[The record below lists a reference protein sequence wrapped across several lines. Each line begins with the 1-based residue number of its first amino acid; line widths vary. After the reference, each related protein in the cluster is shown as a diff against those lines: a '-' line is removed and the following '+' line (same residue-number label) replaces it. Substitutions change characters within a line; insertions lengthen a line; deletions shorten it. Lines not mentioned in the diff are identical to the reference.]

1 MLGLRLRRRPNIK
14 PTLDQRLAFAG
25 DMINAFTMT
34 SSDHLL
40 TSQTSHACVI
50 MVMTAYLSALSSLL
64 KHVAVFDPTISSM
77 AGSMLLIVSA
87 IPPYSKSINI
97 AMCRVKVL
105 VFFADYESV
114 GTDCEFVITETKT
127 D

>member
-14 PTLDQRLAFAG
+14 PTMDQRLAFAG

-40 TSQTSHACVI
+40 TSQTSHACV
-50 MVMTAYLSALSSLL
+50 MTAYLSALSSLL

-77 AGSMLLIVSA
+77 ARSMLLIVSA
-87 IPPYSKSINI
+87 IPPYPKNKNI
-97 AMCRVKVL
+97 AMCRLK
-105 VFFADYESV
+105 Y
-114 GTDCEFVITETKT
+114 
-127 D
+127 